1 MKTRILGNKGPKVS
15 SIGLGCMGM
24 SEFYGPTNDK
34 ESISTIHHAI
44 DLGINFLDT
53 ADMYGPYINEE
64 LIGKAINKVRDKII
78 LATKFGII
86 REPNNVTSRGVNG
99 SKEYVKQSVEG
110 SLRRLNTDYIDLYY
124 LHRVD
129 PQTPIEETV
138 SAMAELA
145 KEGKIGHIG
154 LSEVSASTLHRAHK
168 IYPITAVQN
177 EYSLWT
183 RDPEEEIIAACNAL
197 NVSLVPYSPLGRG
210 FLTGS
215 LTNINQL
222 SEDDYRHTSPR
233 FQGENF
239 NKNLALVNIVKT
251 LSHQVGCTPAQLA
264 LAWVLAQGENIV
276 PIPGTKR
283 RKYLEE
289 NVKAADINIPQGVL
303 DELSSTFSKNVAIGN
318 RYPDATQGLLNG

>member
-1 MKTRILGNKGPKVS
+1 MKTRILGNEGPKVS

-24 SEFYGPTNDK
+24 SEFYGATNDK

-64 LIGKAINKVRDKII
+64 LIGKAINKVRDKIV

-86 REPNNVTSRGVNG
+86 REPNNVTGRGVNG

-168 IYPITAVQN
+168 IYPVTAVQS

-183 RDPEEEIIAACNAL
+183 RNPEDEIIAACNEL

-239 NKNLALVNIVKT
+239 NKNLELVNIVKT

-264 LAWVLAQGENIV
+264 LAWVLSRGENIV

-289 NVKAADINIPQGVL
+289 NVKAVDINIPQGVF
-303 DELSSTFSKNVAIGN
+303 DELSSAFSQNMAIGN

>member
-24 SEFYGPTNDK
+24 SEFYGATNDK

-53 ADMYGPYINEE
+53 ADMYGPYTNEE
-64 LIGKAINKVRDKII
+64 LIGKAIHKVRDKIV

-86 REPNNVTSRGVNG
+86 RDPNSVTGRGVNG
-99 SKEYVKQSVEG
+99 TKEYVKQAIEG

-138 SAMAELA
+138 SAMAELV

-154 LSEVSASTLHRAHK
+154 LSEPSASTLHRAHK
-168 IYPITAVQN
+168 IYPVTAVQN

-183 RDPEEEIIAACNAL
+183 RDPEDGIIAACNEL

-239 NKNLALVNIVKT
+239 NKNLELVNIVKT

-264 LAWVLAQGENIV
+264 LAWVLSRGENII

-289 NVKAADINIPQGVL
+289 NVKAVDINIPQGVF
-303 DELSSTFSKNVAIGN
+303 DELSSAFSQNMAIGN

>member
-24 SEFYGPTNDK
+24 SEFYGATNDK

-64 LIGKAINKVRDKII
+64 LIGKAINKVRDKIV

-86 REPNNVTSRGVNG
+86 REPNNVTGRGVNG
-99 SKEYVKQSVEG
+99 SKNYVKQSVEG

-138 SAMAELA
+138 SAMAELV
-145 KEGKIGHIG
+145 KEGKIGCIG

-168 IYPITAVQN
+168 IYPVTAVQS

-183 RDPEEEIIAACNAL
+183 RNPEDEIIAACNEL
-197 NVSLVPYSPLGRG
+197 NVSLVSYSPLGRG

-233 FQGENF
+233 FQGDNF

-264 LAWVLAQGENIV
+264 LAWVLSRGENIV

-289 NVKAADINIPQGVL
+289 NVKAVDINLPQGVF
-303 DELSSTFSKNVAIGN
+303 DELSSAFSQNMAIGN
-318 RYPDATQGLLNG
+318 RYPDATQSLLNG

>member
-24 SEFYGPTNDK
+24 SEFYGATNDK

-44 DLGINFLDT
+44 DLGINFFDT
-53 ADMYGPYINEE
+53 ADMYGPYLNEE
-64 LIGKAINKVRDKII
+64 LIGKAINKVRNKIV

-86 REPNNVTSRGVNG
+86 RDPNNVTGRGVNG

-129 PQTPIEETV
+129 PQTSIEETV
-138 SAMAELA
+138 SAMAELV

-154 LSEVSASTLHRAHK
+154 LSEVSASTLHRAYE
-168 IYPITAVQN
+168 IYPVTAVQS

-183 RDPEEEIIAACNAL
+183 RDPEEEIIAACNEL

-222 SEDDYRHTSPR
+222 SEDDYRRTSPR
-233 FQGENF
+233 FQGDNF
-239 NKNLALVNIVKT
+239 NKNLELVNIVKT

-289 NVKAADINIPQGVL
+289 NVKAVDINIPQGVL
-303 DELSSTFSKNVAIGN
+303 DELSSTFSQNMAIGD
-318 RYPDATQGLLNG
+318 RYPDVSQGLLNG